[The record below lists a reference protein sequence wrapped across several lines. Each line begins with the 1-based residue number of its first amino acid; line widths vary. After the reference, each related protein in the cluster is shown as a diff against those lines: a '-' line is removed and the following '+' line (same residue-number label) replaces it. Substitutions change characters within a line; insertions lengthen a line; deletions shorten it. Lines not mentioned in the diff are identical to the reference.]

1 MRSERRLRRRAG
13 VLGAG
18 VLVVGALV
26 GCSAAGPAPAP
37 APTFEHA
44 VPAVNRDVAQ
54 QQMVDAVEAAT
65 GRLGGTWQPRT
76 GPDYL
81 EDCRLPDGD
90 QGAKWR
96 YLVTRSSTGDIAG
109 DVAATEARWQH
120 QGMTIDHWGTTADRP
135 TIVGRGGGRT
145 DSIRLTVADGQ
156 YAVQALSLCFPGDA
170 DEDL

>member
-1 MRSERRLRRRAG
+1 MNSETVTGRGCRRG
-13 VLGAG
+13 GGSGLGT
-18 VLVVGALV
+18 LVVLALV
-26 GCSAAGPAPAP
+26 GCTAHAPAP
-37 APTFEHA
+37 DPTTTRAPT
-44 VPAVNRDVAQ
+44 VNRDVAQ
-54 QQMVDAVEAAT
+54 QQMVDDVEAVT

-96 YLVTRSSTGDIAG
+96 YLVTRSSTGDIVG
-109 DVAATEARWQH
+109 DVAATEARWQR
-120 QGMTIDHWGTTADRP
+120 QGMTIDHWGTADRP

>member
-1 MRSERRLRRRAG
+1 MCSERRLRRRAG
-13 VLGAG
+13 VLGTA

-37 APTFEHA
+37 APTSEHA

-54 QQMVDAVEAAT
+54 QQMVDDVEAVT
-65 GRLGGTWQPRT
+65 GRLGGRWQPRT

-81 EDCRLPDGD
+81 EDCRLPGGD

-96 YLVTRSSTGDIAG
+96 YLVTRAGTG

-120 QGMTIDHWGTTADRP
+120 QGMTIDHWGTADRP

-145 DSIRLTVADGQ
+145 DSIRLTVSEGQ
-156 YAVQALSLCFPGDA
+156 YAVQSVSLCFPGDA
-170 DEDL
+170 DEDF

>member
-1 MRSERRLRRRAG
+1 MRSERRQRRCAG
-13 VLGAG
+13 VLGTG
-18 VLVVGALV
+18 VLVVGVLV
-26 GCSAAGPAPAP
+26 GCAAAPAPAP
-37 APTFEHA
+37 APTSEHA
-44 VPAVNRDVAQ
+44 VPAVDRDVAQ
-54 QQMVDAVEAAT
+54 QQMVDAVEAVT

-96 YLVTRSSTGDIAG
+96 YLVTRSGTGDIAG
-109 DVAATEARWQH
+109 DVAATEARWTE
-120 QGMTIDHWGTTADRP
+120 QGMTIDDCGTEDRP

-145 DSIRLTVADGQ
+145 DSVRLTVSDGQ

-170 DEDL
+170 DEDF